1 MTLPYFKSIV
11 PPGDFAPLTRAD
23 LAGSIPDRFNEISAH
38 NPQKT
43 AVCDHVKSLTYLE
56 LQHLVNKAA
65 ATIRRAMEPAASAK
79 GVGLI
84 FDPTVESV
92 VGILGVLASGNFFCP
107 ISPHDPLA
115 RVKSYLEDAEIN
127 VILTTREAFPDRL
140 QSELQ
145 SEQVVF
151 VDQLAE
157 NDVET
162 ITPATLD
169 PDQLAAILYTSGS
182 TGMPKGVTHTHKT
195 LMDMVRIKGNEL
207 GISPSD
213 RIAGLS
219 TFTFGSYYWNVF
231 ATVLSGAT
239 LHFYDFYRFPFENL
253 ESWLIDRRITHFHC
267 TPTTLRQFLAA
278 LGEPTVLADLRLVSL
293 GGEPV
298 YPNDVYQFQR
308 KLSQATALCTT
319 GATIETWF
327 YAHTFFQIPF
337 PDGIAQIPMG
347 FIHPECSVEVRDDQ
361 GGKLP
366 PGQTGEIAVSSQCL
380 SPGYWK
386 RAKLNAAKYLV
397 GEDQKRYF
405 RSGDLGTLTP
415 DGLLYQKGRS
425 DFQVKVRGKRVDL
438 ADIEAVLHGH
448 PGVKQAVVVG
458 RSGKDNHMELV
469 AYIVAT
475 GHRTTGRSEIYRFL
489 AAKLSPDQIPARL
502 VFLES
507 FPLTHTHKVD
517 RKALPD
523 PDEIET
529 TRDPQWIEPRND
541 VEALLHGIW
550 AEILGHENF
559 GVTEPFLELGGDS
572 LGAIRLR
579 NQVEAELGVSIPLRD
594 LLTTATIESLANLVH
609 HPGTEP
615 VTTRPSDHLNQDT
628 RP

>member
-1 MTLPYFKSIV
+1 MSSPYFKSIV
-11 PPGDFAPLTRAD
+11 PPGDFTSLTRAD
-23 LAGSIPDRFNEISAH
+23 LAGSIPDRFNEIAAH

-56 LQHLVNKAA
+56 LQSLASKA
-65 ATIRRAMEPAASAK
+65 ATIVRRAIGPSASAK

-107 ISPHDPLA
+107 ISPRDPPA
-115 RVKSYLEDAEIN
+115 RVKIYLEDAGIN
-127 VILTTREAFPDRL
+127 VILTTREVFPDRL

-151 VDQLAE
+151 VNELAE

-162 ITPATLD
+162 VTPATLN

-182 TGMPKGVTHTHKT
+182 TGIPKGVTHTHET
-195 LMDMVRIKGNEL
+195 LMQMVRIKGNAL

-213 RIAGLS
+213 KIAGLS

-231 ATVLSGAT
+231 ATVLTGAT
-239 LHFYDFYRFPFENL
+239 LHLYDFYRFSFENL

-267 TPTTLRQFLAA
+267 TPTTVRQFLAA
-278 LGEPTVLADLRLVSL
+278 LDEPTVLADLRLVSL
-293 GGEPV
+293 GGETV
-298 YPNDVYQFQR
+298 YPNDVYQFQK

-327 YAHTFFQIPF
+327 YGCTFFQTPF
-337 PDGIAQIPMG
+337 PDGIAEIPMG

-366 PGQTGEIAVSSQCL
+366 PGQTGEITVGSECL

-386 RAKLNAAKYLV
+386 RAELNAAKYVV

-405 RSGDLGTLTP
+405 RSGDLGTFTP

-425 DFQVKVRGKRVDL
+425 DFQVKIRGMRVDL
-438 ADIEAVLHGH
+438 AGIEAALHDH

-458 RSGKDNHMELV
+458 RARKDNQMDLV
-469 AYIVAT
+469 AYIIAT
-475 GHRTTGRSEIYRFL
+475 SHHTTGRGEIYQFL
-489 AAKLSPDQIPARL
+489 ARKLAPDHIPARL

-529 TRDPQWIEPRND
+529 TNDPKWIAPRNE

-550 AEILGHENF
+550 AKILGHENF
-559 GVTEPFLELGGDS
+559 GVTERFLELGGDS
-572 LGAIRLR
+572 LGAMRLR
-579 NQVEAELGVSIPLRD
+579 SHIQAELGLSIPLPD
-594 LLTTATIESLANLVH
+594 LFTAATIESLAGPIQHAL
-609 HPGTEP
+609 
-615 VTTRPSDHLNQDT
+615 SK
-628 RP
+628 